1 MSQPPTGYGHGG
13 DSSLQQRPTET
24 MAVLALV
31 FAFVLA
37 PLGIVFGVI
46 ARRNIRQNGNQGH
59 ELATA
64 GLWIGGVVTALAGLV
79 FVALVVVPL
88 LSLLFFLAVAG
99 STAP

>member
-1 MSQPPTGYGHGG
+1 MSQQPTGYDD
-13 DSSLQQRPTET
+13 DSSLQQLPPTET

-31 FAFVLA
+31 FAFVFA

-46 ARRNIRQNGNQGH
+46 ARRNIQQNGYQGL

-64 GLWIGGVVTALAGLV
+64 GLWISIVLTALAVL
-79 FVALVVVPL
+79 LVVVVFVVPVV
-88 LSLLFFLAVAG
+88 SLLFFLLVAG